1 MTVRPIDGV
10 VLVGRLPV
18 GTPMV
23 GADGETRLVAAGQ
36 GLTLKS
42 SSWWALSVK
51 LWLVTFLWG
60 VAVLISIPARRHR
73 RSAERDEALNTA
85 RRAKGM
91 AWWGSV
97 GRLPLAAA
105 VVPPRPVFVP
115 PPTLGYG
122 QGGNTPPSSPA
133 PETVAGEQA
142 QAPLLG
148 LAAAGAV
155 AEERA
160 APIRLESTELEDLPD
175 LHRWRGPAV
184 LFVGSGGVVGWVS
197 DPERRIV
204 VELAAYLACHQQRPC
219 TAEEIH
225 AAVWPLGDAKRD
237 ISLDTVRQHLSRL
250 RRALGEEH
258 LPDAGKAGGYQLAS
272 TVSSDWFRFQ
282 ALGEA
287 ACRRNRADAIGLCQ
301 LALGLVRGA
310 PFAGVPAGSYWWA
323 WDELIVATMEAA
335 IVEVAHQMAVA
346 CMEQGWPKQADW
358 AAGRGL
364 LAVPTD
370 EELLADRL
378 RAAFAMGGYAQLER
392 AWRDARSVLG
402 EQATRGP
409 LGDVYRG
416 LRD

>member
-1 MTVRPIDGV
+1 
-10 VLVGRLPV
+10 
-18 GTPMV
+18 
-23 GADGETRLVAAGQ
+23 
-36 GLTLKS
+36 
-42 SSWWALSVK
+42 
-51 LWLVTFLWG
+51 
-60 VAVLISIPARRHR
+60 
-73 RSAERDEALNTA
+73 
-85 RRAKGM
+85 
-91 AWWGSV
+91 
-97 GRLPLAAA
+97 
-105 VVPPRPVFVP
+105 
-115 PPTLGYG
+115 
-122 QGGNTPPSSPA
+122 
-133 PETVAGEQA
+133 
-142 QAPLLG
+142 
-148 LAAAGAV
+148 
-155 AEERA
+155 
-160 APIRLESTELEDLPD
+160 
-175 LHRWRGPAV
+175 
-184 LFVGSGGVVGWVS
+184 
-197 DPERRIV
+197 
-204 VELAAYLACHQQRPC
+204 
-219 TAEEIH
+219 
-225 AAVWPLGDAKRD
+225 
-237 ISLDTVRQHLSRL
+237 VRQYLSRL

-258 LPDAGKAGGYQLAS
+258 LPDAGKVGGYQFAS

-287 ACRRNRADAIGLCQ
+287 ARRGDRADAIGLWR

-310 PFAGVPAGSYWWA
+310 PFAGVPAGSYGWA

-346 CMEQGWPKQADW
+346 CMEEGSPKQADW

>member
-1 MTVRPIDGV
+1 
-10 VLVGRLPV
+10 
-18 GTPMV
+18 MV
-23 GADGETRLVAAGQ
+23 GAVGETRVVAAGQ
-36 GLTLKS
+36 GLTLES

-60 VAVLISIPARRHR
+60 VAVLISIPVRRHR
-73 RSAERDEALNTA
+73 RSAERDEARDAA
-85 RRAKGM
+85 RRAQGM

-97 GRLPLAAA
+97 GRLPMAAA
-105 VVPPRPVFVP
+105 VVAPRPVFVP

-122 QGGNTPPSSPA
+122 QGGNTPPPWPT
-133 PETVAGEQA
+133 PETAAGEQA
-142 QAPLLG
+142 QASLLG
-148 LAAAGAV
+148 VVAAGAV

-160 APIRLESTELEDLPD
+160 APVRLESTELGDEPD
-175 LHRWRGPAV
+175 LHRWSGPAV
-184 LFVGSGGVVGWVS
+184 LFVGSVGVVGWVS

-204 VELAAYLACHQQRPC
+204 VELAAYLACHQQRPY
-219 TAEEIH
+219 TAEEVH
-225 AAVWPLGDAKRD
+225 AAVWPLADGKRD
-237 ISLDTVRQHLSRL
+237 ISLDTVRQYLSRL

-258 LPDAGKAGGYQLAS
+258 LPDAGKVGGYQFAS

-287 ACRRNRADAIGLCQ
+287 ARRGDRADVIGLWR

-310 PFAGVPAGSYWWA
+310 PFAGVPAGSYGWA

-335 IVEVAHQMAVA
+335 IVEVAHQMAAA
-346 CMEQGWPKQADW
+346 CMDEGWPKQADW

-402 EQATRGP
+402 EQATNGP
-409 LGDVYRG
+409 LGDVYHG